1 MTELFNSE
9 YTTNEWVTVNGV
21 NGRRVTSKANG
32 KSIFFPA
39 AGVGGTLTVGDRGYT
54 GYYQSSSR
62 LSGTNKLQLLFTSSS
77 MPSLTGAVGE
87 RYRATPIR
95 PVV

>member
-39 AGVGGTLTVGDRGYT
+39 AGCYNSMTLNNRGSN
-54 GYYQSSSR
+54 GYYWSSSR
-62 LSGTNKLQLLFTSSS
+62 YDASHAYYLYSGSGRVIPQFDLNGRYYGVLVR
-77 MPSLTGAVGE
+77 AVQ
-87 RYRATPIR
+87 
-95 PVV
+95 